1 MIHFF
6 HHKFKR
12 CEIMDKH
19 LQRLASKYFGTLFI
33 RVFVENVPW
42 LVERL
47 GVKVLPCVMTFI
59 SGTSKD
65 RCAPMI
71 SLYCALRQ
79 AHSTHLLRRFIGFE
93 ELGNSDEFETATLE
107 WKLLNSGQL
116 FLHQSF
122 CS

>member
-65 RCAPMI
+65 RYA
-71 SLYCALRQ
+71 S
-79 AHSTHLLRRFIGFE
+79 
-93 ELGNSDEFETATLE
+93 
-107 WKLLNSGQL
+107 KV
-116 FLHQSF
+116 
-122 CS
+122 